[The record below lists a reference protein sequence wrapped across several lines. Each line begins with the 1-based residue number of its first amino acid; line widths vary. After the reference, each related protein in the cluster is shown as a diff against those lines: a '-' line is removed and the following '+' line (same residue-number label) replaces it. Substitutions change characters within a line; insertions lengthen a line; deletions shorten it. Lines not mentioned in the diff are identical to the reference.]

1 MWLEF
6 ESYLQDRG
14 SSPKTI
20 RGYLN
25 DLKQFATWFEITNG
39 QVLEPGLMT
48 PIDGREYRQY
58 LIAIKKSRPA
68 TTNRHLAA
76 LHSLGE
82 WAVKVGEVGS
92 NPFSGIKKVEQQ
104 ALSPKWLDRREQ
116 AALQRL
122 VDRQVNAAQTDIAR
136 MQAIRDRCILI
147 VLLNTGLRI
156 GEFTQLEETDIQMT
170 DRKGELWVRKGKGD
184 KSRNIPLNDTARRVL
199 KEWMVLKPKS
209 PLLFTGQRGPLK
221 IRAVELIIT
230 ELGRL
235 ANVEVTPHRLRH
247 TFGKSLVDSGVS
259 LEKVAALL
267 GHSSLNTTRIYIT
280 PSQADLEKA
289 VNMLD

>member
-1 MWLEF
+1 M
-6 ESYLQDRG
+6 
-14 SSPKTI
+14 
-20 RGYLN
+20 
-25 DLKQFATWFEITNG
+25 
-39 QVLEPGLMT
+39 
-48 PIDGREYRQY
+48 
-58 LIAIKKSRPA
+58 
-68 TTNRHLAA
+68 
-76 LHSLGE
+76 
-82 WAVKVGEVGS
+82 
-92 NPFSGIKKVEQQ
+92 
-104 ALSPKWLDRREQ
+104 DRREQ

-267 GHSSLNTTRIYIT
+267 GHSSLNTTRVYIT

-289 VNMLD
+289 VKMLD